1 MKAIRSLHSIPGWF
15 KKVRTEVAKQETTFQ
30 KNLKDPGFKKTA
42 KIRKFRKM
50 FHG

>member
-15 KKVRTEVAKQETTFQ
+15 KKTRTKVAKQQAAFQ
-30 KNLKDPGFKKTA
+30 KDLKDPGFKKTA
-42 KIRKFRKM
+42 KIGKYRKM